1 MWFTGGRRLLYPSM
15 VVLLVVTVFQNMSQ
29 VEAIRV
35 FPSNAEAEVK
45 FSFSN
50 VDKKNKEDLL
60 YKYFSGRTFGLG
72 NTTQKGFDE
81 SKRRVP
87 SSPDPLH
94 N

>member
-1 MWFTGGRRLLYPSM
+1 MWFNGGRSLLYPSM
-15 VVLLVVTVFQNMSQ
+15 VVLLVVTVLQNMSQ

-35 FPSNAEAEVK
+35 FPSNADAKVK
-45 FSFSN
+45 FSPSN

-60 YKYFSGRTFGLG
+60 NKYFSGRTLG

>member
-1 MWFTGGRRLLYPSM
+1 MWFTGSRRFLYPSM
-15 VVLLVVTVFQNMSQ
+15 VVLLVIAVFQNMSQ

-35 FPSNAEAEVK
+35 FPSNSETKVK
-45 FSFSN
+45 FSLNN

-60 YKYFSGRTFGLG
+60 YKYFSGRTCVLG